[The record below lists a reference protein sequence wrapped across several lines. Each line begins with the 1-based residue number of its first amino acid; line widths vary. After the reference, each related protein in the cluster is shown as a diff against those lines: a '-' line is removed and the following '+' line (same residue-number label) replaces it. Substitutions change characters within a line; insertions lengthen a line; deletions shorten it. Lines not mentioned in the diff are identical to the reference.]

1 MMSFKLSIKN
11 IKKSFKDY
19 TLYFMTLVFGVA
31 IFYVF
36 NSIDAQ
42 SSMLQLNSSK
52 HQMVKNLIEMIE
64 IISVFVSFI
73 LGFLIV
79 YANNFLIRRRK
90 KELGLYMTLGMSK
103 GNISKLLLIET
114 IIIGII
120 SLLIGLVVGV
130 FASQILSVLVA
141 KMFEANM
148 NEFTFVFSKASLIK
162 TCMYFGIIYLLVML
176 FNIITIS
183 RYKLINLINASKKNE
198 KVKIKN
204 KYVTIILF
212 MLSIIFIGYSY
223 YLLKHDALMEP
234 NIEFFKMIIFGSL
247 GTLLFFASLSGFL
260 LRVIQMN
267 KKIYFKDLNMF
278 VLRQINSRINTNMIS
293 MSVICIMLLLTIG
306 ILSASMS
313 LSNSF
318 NSDLKENNLTDMTLI
333 NYVTFSGKQEY
344 DNDEILSIKERLI
357 QDGFDISKYVKE
369 YVEYNTYLVR
379 QEGALIKNFLLEED
393 IIKLREEYGEMLE
406 IDDQYLVFMKETEY
420 NNLMNISKQDNLKID
435 LKENEYVMIAN
446 FEKIVESYNN
456 SLQSNRNITIDG
468 KQYIPKRKNCIEV
481 ATENAN
487 MNVNLGIIVLKDE
500 VLKNSKI
507 ESNIICGNYLAKN
520 EEEASKVEDAF
531 IEDIYNFYKSHE
543 DEGLYKPYERIST
556 RLIMEASSLGI
567 KTIFTFIGLYLGIIF
582 SITSAAIL
590 AIQQLSQSSDNK
602 DRYEIL
608 RKIGADTSII
618 NRSLFIQ
625 IAIYFMLPL
634 SLALVHSVVG
644 LSEINSLIGI
654 YGKIDLTANIAFTTL
669 FIVLVYGGY
678 FMATYLGS
686 KSIIKER
693 ER

>member
-1 MMSFKLSIKN
+1 MMSFKLSCKN

-19 TLYFMTLVFGVA
+19 TLYFMTLVFGIA

-36 NSIDAQ
+36 NSMDAQ

-52 HQMVKNLIEMIE
+52 HEMVKNLIDIIEM
-64 IISVFVSFI
+64 ISVFVSFI

-103 GNISKLLLIET
+103 GNISKLLLMET

-120 SLLIGLVVGV
+120 SLAVGLIVGV
-130 FASQILSVLVA
+130 FASQLLSVLVA

-148 NEFTFVFSKASLIK
+148 NEFTFIFSKASLIK
-162 TCMYFGIIYLLVML
+162 TCIYFGIIYLLVMF
-176 FNIITIS
+176 FNMITIS
-183 RYKLINLINASKKNE
+183 RYKLINLINANKKNE
-198 KVKIKN
+198 KIKIKN
-204 KYVTIILF
+204 KFVTIILF
-212 MLSIIFIGYSY
+212 ILSIVCIGYSY

-234 NIEFFKMIIFGSL
+234 NGKFLTMIICGSI

-267 KKIYFKDLNMF
+267 KKVYFKDLNMF

-293 MSVICIMLLLTIG
+293 MSIICIMLLLTIG

-318 NSDLKENNLTDMTLI
+318 NSDLKENNLTDVTLV
-333 NYVTFSGKQEY
+333 NYVTFGGKPDY
-344 DNDEILSIKERLI
+344 DKDEILSVDQRLK
-357 QDGFDISKYVKE
+357 QDGFDISKYIKQ
-369 YVEYNTYLVR
+369 YVEYNTYTIM
-379 QEGALIKNFLLEED
+379 QDGALIKNFLLEED
-393 IIKLREEYGEMLE
+393 INSLRKEYGEMLE
-406 IDDQYLVFMKETEY
+406 IDDQSLVFMKESEY
-420 NNLMNISKQDNLKID
+420 NRLMDISKQSEFKINLKD
-435 LKENEYVMIAN
+435 NEYVMIAN
-446 FEKIVESYNN
+446 FERLVEAYNN
-456 SLQSNRNITIDG
+456 SLKISKSITIDG
-468 KQYIPKRKNCIEV
+468 KEYLPQKNTCIEV
-481 ATENAN
+481 ATENSN
-487 MNVNLGIIVLKDE
+487 MNVNLGIIVVKDE
-500 VLKNSKI
+500 VLKDSKI
-507 ESNIICGNYLAKN
+507 RDNYICGNYLAAN
-520 EEEASKVEDAF
+520 EDEANKIEESF
-531 IEDIYNFYKSHE
+531 IEDIYNFYKSHQS
-543 DEGLYKPYERIST
+543 EGLYKPYERISSK
-556 RLIMEASSLGI
+556 LIMEASSLGV

-602 DRYEIL
+602 DRYDIL
-608 RKIGADTSII
+608 RKIGADTKII
-618 NRSLFIQ
+618 NKSLFIQ

-634 SLALVHSVVG
+634 SLALIHSVVG
-644 LSEINSLIGI
+644 LSEVNKLIST
-654 YGKIDLTANIAFTTL
+654 YGKIDLSTNIILTAL
-669 FIVLVYGGY
+669 FIILIYGGY